1 MSPRIS
7 LRDVDTRALQRELAA
22 RSRCVD
28 CSTQHASGWI
38 SLDGNRIR
46 CAGCE
51 ELRTGPRVRVER
63 LIVVDRTAAC
73 SAATGECAATAAKG
87 AKTC

>member
-1 MSPRIS
+1 MSPRVS

-38 SLDGNRIR
+38 PLDGNRIR

-51 ELRTGPRVRVER
+51 ASRGPVQ
-63 LIVVDRTAAC
+63 L
-73 SAATGECAATAAKG
+73 ATPCEITEGTTTDAAATAAKG
-87 AKTC
+87 AETC